1 MGPRGKM
8 AGSSGNSKSSVIL
21 TFVAVFFVMASAWMT
36 WYTISNE
43 HTTVSEYWL
52 DHFDPEWGNYG
63 VETYDIYDQVD
74 EVMLGLKFFTI
85 LWFLA
90 ALFFVGQIMTDKSGP
105 IREIIAGATP
115 IALGIGMLAYFALA
129 FPGACPSPLVSGFFS
144 STTVGGVVY
153 TGSPGGGFYLVAVA
167 CVFQA
172 LAVTLRFKSVFSKP
186 RSPEPTACEARVGTE
201 PPK

>member
-1 MGPRGKM
+1 M
-8 AGSSGNSKSSVIL
+8 AGLSGYSKSSVIL
-21 TFVAVFFVMASAWMT
+21 TFVAVFFVMASAWMA
-36 WYTISNE
+36 WYTISNG

-52 DHFDPEWGNYG
+52 DHFDPEWGDNG
-63 VETYDIYDQVD
+63 VETYDTYGQVD

-85 LWFLA
+85 LWFLVS
-90 ALFFVGQIMTDKSGP
+90 LFFVGQIMREESGP
-105 IREIIAGATP
+105 IREIVAGATL

-144 STTVGGVVY
+144 SATVSGVVY

-172 LAVTLRFKSVFSKP
+172 LAVTLRLKSVFSRP
-186 RSPEPTACEARVGTE
+186 RSPEPTAYEARVGTE